1 MQRLKTILNLLNK
14 AEEQLYHLYDLS
26 DKQDDSVKETILGI
40 HSVKELVK
48 TQFKEFETCKNKI
61 KQLLD

>member
-1 MQRLKTILNLLNK
+1 MQRLEIILNLLDK
-14 AEEQLYHLYDLS
+14 AEEDLFRLYCLTDRQ
-26 DKQDDSVKETILGI
+26 DKTVRESILGI

-61 KQLLD
+61 KQLVD